1 MNKFVAIVASFL
13 FLSVCCANST
23 KAGMFD
29 AEEFYLDNGL
39 RVIVIPNHKVPIIK
53 QMLWYKVGSVDE
65 KIGEGGMAHLLEHL
79 MFRGTKKVGRDEYN
93 RVIQVN
99 GIDGNAFTS
108 KDFTVYY
115 QSMDISRLEL
125 AMFLEADRMHNL
137 NLTKENFE
145 LERDIVFQER
155 KQMVDNRPNAPFV
168 ENLRKLMWGM
178 HPYARSVTGEPE
190 EILGL
195 KLDNLRKFYQDYY
208 VPNNAILVLSG
219 DIEPDVAKV
228 LAKKYYGKIKKTE
241 IAERVDFPKI
251 EKNGQTRLVM
261 ELPQINSTRIVN
273 SWIVPSY
280 QTQSDEIYNLMVLSK
295 YLGEGETSKLYKSL
309 VKDKKVALAVDS
321 SYDFGGRSY
330 GTFSIGVLPNEGVS
344 AKEIQL
350 ALDDA
355 LKQAITDIDIKE
367 IANTKHKMRAG
378 LVYLRDNPNET
389 AYIAGALA
397 ASGMSLVEMENYEEN
412 IAAVEPSGVKRVAEK
427 YLNKKQRVSGVL
439 MPLGGLDD

>member
-1 MNKFVAIVASFL
+1 MNKFVAIVVSFL
-13 FLSVCCANST
+13 FLSVCCVNPT

>member
-1 MNKFVAIVASFL
+1 MNKFIAAVASFL
-13 FLSVCCANST
+13 FLSICCGNKA

-39 RVIVIPNHKVPIIK
+39 RVIVIPNHKAPIIK
-53 QMLWYKVGSVDE
+53 QMLWYKVGSIDE

-93 RVIQVN
+93 RVVQVN
-99 GIDGNAFTS
+99 GMDGNAFTS
-108 KDFTVYY
+108 KDYTVYY

-125 AMFLEADRMHNL
+125 AMFLEADRMRNL

-168 ENLRKLMWGM
+168 ESLRNLMWGM
-178 HPYARSVTGEPE
+178 HPYSRPVTGQPE

-195 KLDNLRKFYQDYY
+195 KLDRLREFYQSYY
-208 VPNNAILVLSG
+208 APNNAILILSG
-219 DIEPDVAKV
+219 DIEPDMAKI
-228 LAKKYYGKIKKTE
+228 LAEKYYGNIKKTE
-241 IAERVDFPKI
+241 IGERVNFPKI
-251 EKNGQTRLVM
+251 EKNGQTHLVM

-295 YLGEGETSKLYKSL
+295 YLGEGENSKLYKKL
-309 VKDKKVALAVDS
+309 VKDKKVALGVDS

-344 AKEIQL
+344 AKEIQQT
-350 ALDDA
+350 LDEA

-367 IANTKHKMRAG
+367 IENTKHKMRAG
-378 LVYLRDNPNET
+378 LIYLRDNPNE
-389 AYIAGALA
+389 AASIAGALA
-397 ASGMSLVEMENYEEN
+397 SSGMSLEEMENYEEN
-412 IAAVEPSGVKRVAEK
+412 IAAVEPSRVKKAAEK
-427 YLNKKQRVSGVL
+427 YLNKKQRISGIL

>member
-1 MNKFVAIVASFL
+1 MNKFVALFASFL
-13 FLSVCCANST
+13 FLGVCCSNKAA
-23 KAGMFD
+23 AGMFD

-39 RVIVIPNHKVPIIK
+39 RVIVIPNHKAPIIK

-125 AMFLEADRMHNL
+125 AMFLEADRMRNL

-155 KQMVDNRPNAPFV
+155 KQMVDNRPNAPFA
-168 ENLRKLMWGM
+168 ESLRNLMWGM
-178 HPYARSVTGEPE
+178 HPYARPVTGQPE

-195 KLDNLRKFYQDYY
+195 KSDSLREFYQNYY
-208 VPNNAILVLSG
+208 APNNAILILSG
-219 DIEPDVAKV
+219 DIEPDMAKI
-228 LAKKYYGKIKKTE
+228 LAEKYYGKLKKTE
-241 IAERVDFPKI
+241 ISERVNFPKI

-273 SWIVPSY
+273 NWIVPSY
-280 QTQSDEIYNLMVLSK
+280 QTKSDEIYNLMVLSK
-295 YLGEGETSKLYKSL
+295 YLGEGETSKLYKKL
-309 VKDKKVALAVDS
+309 VKDKKVALGVDS

-350 ALDDA
+350 ALDEA
-355 LKQAITDIDIKE
+355 LKQAIADIDIKE
-367 IANTKHKMRAG
+367 IENTKHKMRAG
-378 LVYLRDNPNET
+378 LVYLRDNPNE
-389 AYIAGALA
+389 AASIAGALA
-397 ASGMSLVEMENYEEN
+397 ASGMSLAEMENYEEN
-412 IAAVEPSGVKRVAEK
+412 ISAVEPDRVKKAAEK
-427 YLNKKQRVSGVL
+427 YLNKKQRISGVL